1 MKVLQPERFNLA
13 AVRIFFFICVL
24 ITASGPDY
32 FLQWS
37 HVPPQF
43 WYPRGIFRLLS
54 EPLSV
59 DVIAY
64 SFHVWRWLT
73 LACLLGVFFRWIA
86 PLWWLLGL
94 IVMTNGHSYGY
105 QGHVYMPL
113 VLAGLPLCFSRASDA
128 LSFDSWKKPP
138 ALDVDVRAYILPART
153 IQIVFVLAYLAA
165 GVSKLRFG
173 GLEWITGDTL
183 RNYLIRSSLI
193 FSDTN
198 QLAHVVQLNEVL
210 YRIPW
215 LCNFLAFGAV
225 LLEVSM
231 PLALWK
237 REFARLLI
245 PAVVALQIGIYFTMF
260 VRFTPYVALLGA
272 WINWYWLWHWFLG
285 RIRATPTE

>member
-1 MKVLQPERFNLA
+1 MNTAPPERFNLA

-24 ITASGPDY
+24 WTVSGPDY
-32 FLQWS
+32 FLQWAK
-37 HVPPQF
+37 VPAQF
-43 WYPRGIFRLLS
+43 WHPRGILRLFS
-54 EPLSV
+54 EPISADIIV
-59 DVIAY
+59 FF
-64 SFHVWRWLT
+64 FHAWRWLT
-73 LACLLGVFFRWIA
+73 IACLFGFLYRWIA

-105 QGHVYMPL
+105 QGHVYMPV

-128 LSFDSWKKPP
+128 LSFDSWKKTSFPTGESQ
-138 ALDVDVRAYILPART
+138 AYILPLRT
-153 IQIVFVLAYLAA
+153 MQIVLVLAYFAA

-193 FSDTN
+193 FSDSN

-210 YRIPW
+210 FRIPW
-215 LCNFLAFGAV
+215 LCNLLAFGAV
-225 LLEVSM
+225 VLELSM

-237 REFARLLI
+237 RQFARLLI
-245 PAVVALQIGIYFTMF
+245 PAIVALQIGIFFTIF

-272 WINWYWLWHWFLG
+272 WINWHWFWHWFLG
-285 RIRATPTE
+285 RFRATPAA

>member
-13 AVRIFFFICVL
+13 AARIFFFVCVL

-32 FLQWS
+32 FLQWTQ
-37 HVPPQF
+37 VPAPF
-43 WYPRGIFRLLS
+43 WHPRGLLRIFS
-54 EPLSV
+54 EPLSA

-64 SFHVWRWLT
+64 SFHAWRWLT
-73 LACLLGVFFRWIA
+73 VACLFGVFFRWLA
-86 PLWWLLGL
+86 PLWWVLGL
-94 IVMTNGHSYGY
+94 IVITNGHSYGY

-128 LSFDSWKKPP
+128 LSFDSWKKTPP
-138 ALDVDVRAYILPART
+138 QTVDAQAYLLPIRT
-153 IQIVFVLAYLAA
+153 IQIVLVLAYFAA

-193 FSDTN
+193 FSDSN
-198 QLAHVVQLNEVL
+198 QLAHIVQLNEVL
-210 YRIPW
+210 YQIPW
-215 LCNFLAFGAV
+215 LCNLLAFGAV

-237 REFARLLI
+237 RQFAKLLI
-245 PAVVALQIGIYFTMF
+245 PAVVALQIGIFFTIF

-272 WINWYWLWHWFLG
+272 WINWHWFWHWFLG
-285 RIRATPTE
+285 RFRATPTT